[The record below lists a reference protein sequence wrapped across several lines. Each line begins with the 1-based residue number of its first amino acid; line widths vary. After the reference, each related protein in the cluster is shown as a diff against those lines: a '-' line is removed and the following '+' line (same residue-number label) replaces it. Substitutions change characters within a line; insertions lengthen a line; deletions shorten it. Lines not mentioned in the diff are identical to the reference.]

1 MEPQTGFNM
10 GRASEITR
18 DEVKFFKFIE
28 RLQNK
33 FSSLF
38 LDVLKKQCILRGIL
52 TLDDWNKI
60 YQDIVVVYSK
70 DSYFTELK
78 ENEILKEKVDM
89 LNTLGNYRGIF
100 FSTKYIRKY
109 ILDQTEEDIARM
121 DEEMAIENQQQIQQ
135 QLRMQQLGLVDEEE
149 QK

>member
-1 MEPQTGFNM
+1 
-10 GRASEITR
+10 
-18 DEVKFFKFIE
+18 
-28 RLQNK
+28 
-33 FSSLF
+33 
-38 LDVLKKQCILRGIL
+38 
-52 TLDDWNKI
+52 
-60 YQDIVVVYSK
+60 
-70 DSYFTELK
+70 
-78 ENEILKEKVDM
+78 M